1 MILKD
6 KFNFD
11 VCNKDFVGDPII
23 RKQPKKAATASF
35 AALIKKNADFLK
47 IVNVTEMK
55 RRDSL
60 GIDDAS
66 EPE

>member
-35 AALIKKNADFLK
+35 ADLIQKNADFLK
-47 IVNVTEMK
+47 IANVTETK

-60 GIDDAS
+60 GIEDAS
-66 EPE
+66 EQE